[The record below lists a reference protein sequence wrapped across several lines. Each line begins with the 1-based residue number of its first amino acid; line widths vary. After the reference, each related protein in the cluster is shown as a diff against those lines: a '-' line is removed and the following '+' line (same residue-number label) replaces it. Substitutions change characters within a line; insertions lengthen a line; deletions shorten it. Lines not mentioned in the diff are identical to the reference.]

1 MFDSELHQQ
10 FTLERLQELR
20 EQAALER
27 QLPKSS
33 LRRRVAGVLHGLAC
47 NLERMEARGELQQ
60 AQI

>member
-20 EQAALER
+20 EQDALER

-33 LRRRVAGVLHGLAC
+33 LRRQLAGVLHGLAC
-47 NLERMEARGELQQ
+47 RLESGTPERELMMQNT
-60 AQI
+60 